1 MALTQYQE
9 RRRLALFVLLI
20 AAFLALLFVG
30 SAWTEDVHE
39 TIEVAGLALIVVG
52 IAGRIWCTLYIGGR
66 KASEIVASGPYSIS
80 RNPLYVFSSIAAGGA
95 GAATGSLLL
104 GAIFMLGCAVAFR
117 VVILREER
125 YLRDAFGADFD
136 SYVARVP
143 RFLPNPALYQDIRR
157 VTVDTRLVY
166 RTLTD
171 GLVFFLALPF
181 FETVELL

>member
-20 AAFLALLFVG
+20 GAFLALLFVG

-95 GAATGSLLL
+95 GRA
-104 GAIFMLGCAVAFR
+104 
-117 VVILREER
+117 E
-125 YLRDAFGADFD
+125 
-136 SYVARVP
+136 
-143 RFLPNPALYQDIRR
+143 
-157 VTVDTRLVY
+157 VTVDGGGKSTAMPLSYSARNASE
-166 RTLTD
+166 RIRS
-171 GLVFFLALPF
+171 FSR
-181 FETVELL
+181 